1 MSQKSKVYFTKVVS
15 PEKLIEL
22 YNKLDIK
29 LKGNIAVKVHS
40 GEKGNQNFVF
50 HKKSKSIN
58 NKLSL
63 KDFDCDNNLISVQ
76 VNTNNFIF
84 NNDLKNRT
92 NVITEDKNEDKEDII
107 NNNINNTNIKINTDK
122 IDEMNFIKT
131 IDDMKQN
138 VLDYYYDKNSA
149 FKQKIDNLNLKFY
162 LETEKYL
169 NNSKKN
175 DSNRNQKLQANLFII
190 LFQQINVFIEEIE
203 RLNKIILDNKFKKE
217 QILLRTN
224 ELNEKKNDI
233 LLKDNLIQSLKQSNT
248 NTEKKLLETLLHE
261 DKLMKD
267 NQRLRKENETY
278 KTLTIVFE
286 KELKNTMKKSGLTPQ
301 KNKVTR
307 HVKTYSD
314 YGVPTNSIINEL
326 SGYNNAFSMEEKYDT
341 INNDVKYTTARNKE
355 NNSVNSN
362 KDNYM
367 TNKNNYSLNSLL
379 VDKKLKS
386 SESNK
391 YGKFNKIGKNSNLTE
406 NNSIRDKKINNKN
419 IINTNRIKLK
429 QSQDNKTKLKK
440 DIYNFSK
447 IENKNILNKQ
457 NNNSNISSNFAYNKK
472 DSIKRKKLNVIIKKK
487 NNAMNI
493 DSTLNNINSL
503 INSNNTN
510 IMTEVNNNTSY
521 EKIKETNNNLKKTE
535 DKKAYYH
542 KKQKTMSEISFNEI
556 VRVNILN
563 DDLNN
568 TVNKGKT
575 NKIKIKRIEE
585 RNNNTANKKSPLNK
599 GNAKYIIKKHI

>member
-1 MSQKSKVYFTKVVS
+1 MNF
-15 PEKLIEL
+15 
-22 YNKLDIK
+22 
-29 LKGNIAVKVHS
+29 
-40 GEKGNQNFVF
+40 NQNFVF

-63 KDFDCDNNLISVQ
+63 KDFDYDNNLISVQ

-84 NNDLKNRT
+84 NNDLKNK
-92 NVITEDKNEDKEDII
+92 NNIIAEDKNEDKEDTAQ
-107 NNNINNTNIKINTDK
+107 NNIL
-122 IDEMNFIKT
+122 DEKFEELDFIKT

-169 NNSKKN
+169 NNNKKN

-203 RLNKIILDNKFKKE
+203 RLNKIILENKYKKE
-217 QILLRTN
+217 QIMLRTN
-224 ELNEKKNDI
+224 EINEKKNDI

-248 NTEKKLLETLLHE
+248 NTEKKLLETLLNE

-286 KELKNTMKKSGLTPQ
+286 NELKNTMKKSGLTPQ
-301 KNKVTR
+301 KNKIAR

-314 YGVPTNSIINEL
+314 YGVPFNSIINEL
-326 SGYNNAFSMEEKYDT
+326 SGYNNAFSLDEKYDT
-341 INNDVKYTTARNKE
+341 INNEDKYTTNRNKIPNKFNDKDVFMTKNNN
-355 NNSVNSN
+355 NNSINIER
-362 KDNYM
+362 
-367 TNKNNYSLNSLL
+367 
-379 VDKKLKS
+379 KLKS
-386 SESNK
+386 SVSNK
-391 YGKFNKIGKNSNLTE
+391 YGKYSKIGKSNTLTE
-406 NNSIRDKKINNKN
+406 NNSIKDKKPVNKP
-419 IINTNRIKLK
+419 THSNRIKNK
-429 QSQDNKTKLKK
+429 QSQDNKIKLKK

-447 IENKNILNKQ
+447 IENKNLLHKK
-457 NNNSNISSNFAYNKK
+457 NNNSNLSSNFAYNKNA
-472 DSIKRKKLNVIIKKK
+472 SIKRKKLDVIIKKK
-487 NNAMNI
+487 NNAINI

-503 INSNNTN
+503 INTN
-510 IMTEVNNNTSY
+510 KTNLIT
-521 EKIKETNNNLKKTE
+521 ETNNNNLSFEKIKDKHFKKTE
-535 DKKAYYH
+535 EKKPYYH

-568 TVNKGKT
+568 TINKGKN
-575 NKIKIKRIEE
+575 NKIKIKPIEE
-585 RNNNTANKKSPLNK
+585 KNNTNKKNPLTK
-599 GNAKYIIKKHI
+599 VNAKYNIKKHI

>member
-1 MSQKSKVYFTKVVS
+1 MN
-15 PEKLIEL
+15 L
-22 YNKLDIK
+22 
-29 LKGNIAVKVHS
+29 
-40 GEKGNQNFVF
+40 NQNFIF

-92 NVITEDKNEDKEDII
+92 NVITEDKNEDKEDMV
-107 NNNINNTNIKINTDK
+107 NNINTNTSAKNDSEK
-122 IDEMNFIKT
+122 IDELNFIKT

-175 DSNRNQKLQANLFII
+175 DNNRNQKLQANLFII

-203 RLNKIILDNKFKKE
+203 RLNKIILDNKYKKE
-217 QILLRTN
+217 QILLRTT

-248 NTEKKLLETLLHE
+248 NTEKKLLETLLNE

-286 KELKNTMKKSGLTPQ
+286 NELKNTMKKSGLTPQ
-301 KNKVTR
+301 KNKVAK
-307 HVKTYSD
+307 HIKTYSD

-326 SGYNNAFSMEEKYDT
+326 SGHNNAFALEEKYDT
-341 INNDVKYTTARNKE
+341 INNDIKYTTARNNEK
-355 NNSVNSN
+355 NSN
-362 KDNYM
+362 NDNYM
-367 TNKNNYSLNSLL
+367 TNKNNFSLNSLL

-391 YGKFNKIGKNSNLTE
+391 YAKFNKIGKSSTLTE
-406 NNSIRDKKINNKN
+406 NNSIRDKKIINKN

-429 QSQDNKTKLKK
+429 QSQDNKVKLKK

-447 IENKNILNKQ
+447 IENKNILHKK
-457 NNNSNISSNFAYNKK
+457 NNNSNLSSNFAYNKNA
-472 DSIKRKKLNVIIKKK
+472 SIKRKKLNVIIKKK

-493 DSTLNNINSL
+493 DSTLNNMNSL

-510 IMTEVNNNTSY
+510 IMTEANNNTSF
-521 EKIKETNNNLKKTE
+521 EKIKKANDLKKTE

-568 TVNKGKT
+568 TVNKGKN

-585 RNNNTANKKSPLNK
+585 KNNNTNINKKSPLNK
-599 GNAKYIIKKHI
+599 GNAKYIIKKHV

>member
-1 MSQKSKVYFTKVVS
+1 MN
-15 PEKLIEL
+15 L
-22 YNKLDIK
+22 
-29 LKGNIAVKVHS
+29 
-40 GEKGNQNFVF
+40 NQNFIF

-92 NVITEDKNEDKEDII
+92 NVITEDKNEDKEDMV
-107 NNNINNTNIKINTDK
+107 NNINTNTSAKNDSEK
-122 IDEMNFIKT
+122 IDELNFIKT

-175 DSNRNQKLQANLFII
+175 DNNRNQKLQANLFII

-203 RLNKIILDNKFKKE
+203 RLNKIILDNKYKKE
-217 QILLRTN
+217 QILLRTT

-248 NTEKKLLETLLHE
+248 NTEKKLLETLLNE

-286 KELKNTMKKSGLTPQ
+286 NELKNTMKKSGLTPQ
-301 KNKVTR
+301 KNKVAK
-307 HVKTYSD
+307 HIKTYSD

-326 SGYNNAFSMEEKYDT
+326 SGYNNAFALEEKYDT
-341 INNDVKYTTARNKE
+341 INNDIEYTTARNNEK
-355 NNSVNSN
+355 NSN
-362 KDNYM
+362 NDNYM
-367 TNKNNYSLNSLL
+367 TNKNNFSLNSLL

-391 YGKFNKIGKNSNLTE
+391 YAKFNKIGKSSTLTE
-406 NNSIRDKKINNKN
+406 NNSIRDKRIINKN

-429 QSQDNKTKLKK
+429 QSQDNKVKLKK

-447 IENKNILNKQ
+447 IENKNILHKK
-457 NNNSNISSNFAYNKK
+457 NNNSNLSSNFAYNKNA
-472 DSIKRKKLNVIIKKK
+472 SIKRKKLNVIIKKK

-493 DSTLNNINSL
+493 DSTLNNMNSL

-510 IMTEVNNNTSY
+510 IMTEANNNTSF
-521 EKIKETNNNLKKTE
+521 EKIKKANDLKKTE

-568 TVNKGKT
+568 TVNKGKN

-585 RNNNTANKKSPLNK
+585 KNNNTNINKKSPLNK
-599 GNAKYIIKKHI
+599 GNARYIIKKHV

>member
-1 MSQKSKVYFTKVVS
+1 MNF
-15 PEKLIEL
+15 
-22 YNKLDIK
+22 
-29 LKGNIAVKVHS
+29 
-40 GEKGNQNFVF
+40 NQNFVF

-63 KDFDCDNNLISVQ
+63 KDFDYDNNLISVQ

-84 NNDLKNRT
+84 NNDLKNKN
-92 NVITEDKNEDKEDII
+92 NVIAEDKNEDKEDTAQ
-107 NNNINNTNIKINTDK
+107 NNIL
-122 IDEMNFIKT
+122 DEKFEELDFIKT

-169 NNSKKN
+169 NNNKKN

-203 RLNKIILDNKFKKE
+203 RLNKIILENKYKKE
-217 QILLRTN
+217 QIMLRTN
-224 ELNEKKNDI
+224 EIKEKKNDI

-248 NTEKKLLETLLHE
+248 NTEKKLLETLLNE

-286 KELKNTMKKSGLTPQ
+286 NELKNTMKKSGLTPQ
-301 KNKVTR
+301 KNKIAR

-314 YGVPTNSIINEL
+314 YGVPFNSIINEL
-326 SGYNNAFSMEEKYDT
+326 SGYNNAFSLDEKYDT
-341 INNDVKYTTARNKE
+341 INNEDKYTTNRNKIPNKFNDKDVFITKNNN
-355 NNSVNSN
+355 NNSINIER
-362 KDNYM
+362 
-367 TNKNNYSLNSLL
+367 
-379 VDKKLKS
+379 KLKS
-386 SESNK
+386 SVSNK
-391 YGKFNKIGKNSNLTE
+391 YGKYSKIGKSNTLTE
-406 NNSIRDKKINNKN
+406 NNSIKDKKPVNKP
-419 IINTNRIKLK
+419 THSNRIKNK
-429 QSQDNKTKLKK
+429 QSQDNKIKLKK

-447 IENKNILNKQ
+447 IENKNLLHKK
-457 NNNSNISSNFAYNKK
+457 NNNSNLSSNFAYNKNA
-472 DSIKRKKLNVIIKKK
+472 SIKRKKLDVIIKKK
-487 NNAMNI
+487 NNAINI

-503 INSNNTN
+503 INTN
-510 IMTEVNNNTSY
+510 KTNLIT
-521 EKIKETNNNLKKTE
+521 ETNNNNLSFEKIKDKHFKKTE
-535 DKKAYYH
+535 EKKPYYH

-568 TVNKGKT
+568 TINKGKN
-575 NKIKIKRIEE
+575 NKIKIKPIEE
-585 RNNNTANKKSPLNK
+585 KNNSNKKNPLTK
-599 GNAKYIIKKHI
+599 VNAKYNIKKHI

>member
-1 MSQKSKVYFTKVVS
+1 MN
-15 PEKLIEL
+15 L
-22 YNKLDIK
+22 
-29 LKGNIAVKVHS
+29 
-40 GEKGNQNFVF
+40 NQNFIF

-92 NVITEDKNEDKEDII
+92 NVITEDKNEDKEDMV
-107 NNNINNTNIKINTDK
+107 NNINTNTSAKNDSEK
-122 IDEMNFIKT
+122 IDELNFIKT

-175 DSNRNQKLQANLFII
+175 DNNRNQKLQANLFII
-190 LFQQINVFIEEIE
+190 LFQQINAFIEEIE
-203 RLNKIILDNKFKKE
+203 RLNKIILDNKYKKE
-217 QILLRTN
+217 QILLRTT

-248 NTEKKLLETLLHE
+248 NTEKKLLETLLNE

-286 KELKNTMKKSGLTPQ
+286 NELKNTMKKSGLTPQ
-301 KNKVTR
+301 KNKVAK
-307 HVKTYSD
+307 HIKTYSD

-326 SGYNNAFSMEEKYDT
+326 SGYNNAFALEEKYDT
-341 INNDVKYTTARNKE
+341 INNDIEYTTARNNEKDS
-355 NNSVNSN
+355 NN
-362 KDNYM
+362 DNYM
-367 TNKNNYSLNSLL
+367 TNKNNFSLNSLL

-391 YGKFNKIGKNSNLTE
+391 YAKFNKIGKSSTLTE
-406 NNSIRDKKINNKN
+406 NNSIRDKKIINKN

-429 QSQDNKTKLKK
+429 QSQDNKVKLKK

-447 IENKNILNKQ
+447 IENKNILHKK
-457 NNNSNISSNFAYNKK
+457 NNNSNLSSNFAYNKNA
-472 DSIKRKKLNVIIKKK
+472 SIKRKKLNVIIKKK

-493 DSTLNNINSL
+493 DSTLNNMNSL

-510 IMTEVNNNTSY
+510 IMTEANNNTSF
-521 EKIKETNNNLKKTE
+521 EKIKKANDLKKTE

-568 TVNKGKT
+568 TVNKGKN

-585 RNNNTANKKSPLNK
+585 KNNNTNINKKSPLNK
-599 GNAKYIIKKHI
+599 GNAKYIIKKHV

>member
-1 MSQKSKVYFTKVVS
+1 MNF
-15 PEKLIEL
+15 
-22 YNKLDIK
+22 
-29 LKGNIAVKVHS
+29 
-40 GEKGNQNFVF
+40 NQNFVF

-63 KDFDCDNNLISVQ
+63 KDFDYDNNLISVQ

-84 NNDLKNRT
+84 NNDLKNKN
-92 NVITEDKNEDKEDII
+92 NVIAEDKNEDKEDTAQ
-107 NNNINNTNIKINTDK
+107 NNIL
-122 IDEMNFIKT
+122 DEKFEELDFIKT

-169 NNSKKN
+169 NNNKKN

-203 RLNKIILDNKFKKE
+203 RLNKIILENKYKKE
-217 QILLRTN
+217 QIMLRTN
-224 ELNEKKNDI
+224 EINEKKNDI

-248 NTEKKLLETLLHE
+248 NTEKKLLETLLNE

-278 KTLTIVFE
+278 KTLTIAFE
-286 KELKNTMKKSGLTPQ
+286 NELKNTMKKSGLTPQ
-301 KNKVTR
+301 KNKIAR

-314 YGVPTNSIINEL
+314 YGVPFNSIINEL
-326 SGYNNAFSMEEKYDT
+326 SGYNNAFSLDEKYDT
-341 INNDVKYTTARNKE
+341 INNEDKYTTNRNKIPNKFNDKDVFMTKNNN
-355 NNSVNSN
+355 NNS
-362 KDNYM
+362 
-367 TNKNNYSLNSLL
+367 LNFER
-379 VDKKLKS
+379 KLKS
-386 SESNK
+386 SVSNK
-391 YGKFNKIGKNSNLTE
+391 YGKYSKIGKSNTLTE
-406 NNSIRDKKINNKN
+406 NNSIKDKKPDNKP
-419 IINTNRIKLK
+419 THSNRIKSK
-429 QSQDNKTKLKK
+429 QSQDNKIKLKK

-447 IENKNILNKQ
+447 IENKNLLHKK
-457 NNNSNISSNFAYNKK
+457 NNNSNLSSNFAYNKNA
-472 DSIKRKKLNVIIKKK
+472 SIKRKKLDVIIKKK
-487 NNAMNI
+487 NNAINI

-503 INSNNTN
+503 INTN
-510 IMTEVNNNTSY
+510 KTNLIT
-521 EKIKETNNNLKKTE
+521 ETNNNNLSFEKIKDKHFKKTE
-535 DKKAYYH
+535 EKKPYYH

-568 TVNKGKT
+568 TINKGKN
-575 NKIKIKRIEE
+575 NKIKIKPIEE
-585 RNNNTANKKSPLNK
+585 KNNSNKKNPLTK
-599 GNAKYIIKKHI
+599 VNAKYNIKKHI

>member
-1 MSQKSKVYFTKVVS
+1 MNF
-15 PEKLIEL
+15 
-22 YNKLDIK
+22 
-29 LKGNIAVKVHS
+29 
-40 GEKGNQNFVF
+40 NQNFVF

-63 KDFDCDNNLISVQ
+63 KDFDYDNNLISVQ

-84 NNDLKNRT
+84 NNDLKNKN
-92 NVITEDKNEDKEDII
+92 NVIAEDKNEDKEDTAQ
-107 NNNINNTNIKINTDK
+107 NNIL
-122 IDEMNFIKT
+122 DEKFEELDFIKT

-169 NNSKKN
+169 NNNKKN

-203 RLNKIILDNKFKKE
+203 RLNKIILENKYKKE
-217 QILLRTN
+217 QIMLRTN
-224 ELNEKKNDI
+224 EINEKKNDI

-248 NTEKKLLETLLHE
+248 NTEKKLLETLLNE

-278 KTLTIVFE
+278 KTLTIAFE
-286 KELKNTMKKSGLTPQ
+286 NELKNTMKKSGLTPQ
-301 KNKVTR
+301 KNKIAR

-314 YGVPTNSIINEL
+314 YGVPFNSIINEL
-326 SGYNNAFSMEEKYDT
+326 SGYNNAFSLDEKYDT
-341 INNDVKYTTARNKE
+341 INNEDKYTTNRNKIPNKFNDKDVFMTKNNN
-355 NNSVNSN
+355 NNS
-362 KDNYM
+362 
-367 TNKNNYSLNSLL
+367 LNIER
-379 VDKKLKS
+379 KLKS
-386 SESNK
+386 SVSNK
-391 YGKFNKIGKNSNLTE
+391 YGKYSKIGKSNTLTE
-406 NNSIRDKKINNKN
+406 NNSIKDKKPVNKP
-419 IINTNRIKLK
+419 THSNRIKSK
-429 QSQDNKTKLKK
+429 QSQDNKIKLKK

-447 IENKNILNKQ
+447 IENKNLLHKK
-457 NNNSNISSNFAYNKK
+457 NNNSNLSSNFAYNKNA
-472 DSIKRKKLNVIIKKK
+472 SIKRKKLDVIIKKK
-487 NNAMNI
+487 NNAINI

-503 INSNNTN
+503 INTN
-510 IMTEVNNNTSY
+510 KTNLIT
-521 EKIKETNNNLKKTE
+521 ETNNNNLSFEKIKDKHFKKTE
-535 DKKAYYH
+535 EKKPYYH

-568 TVNKGKT
+568 TINKGKN
-575 NKIKIKRIEE
+575 NKIKIKPIEE
-585 RNNNTANKKSPLNK
+585 KNNSNKKNPLTK
-599 GNAKYIIKKHI
+599 VNAKYNIKKHI

>member
-1 MSQKSKVYFTKVVS
+1 MIAIEIKNS
-15 PEKLIEL
+15 KLIYLL
-22 YNKLDIK
+22 YY
-29 LKGNIAVKVHS
+29 
-40 GEKGNQNFVF
+40 
-50 HKKSKSIN
+50 SK
-58 NKLSL
+58 
-63 KDFDCDNNLISVQ
+63 
-76 VNTNNFIF
+76 
-84 NNDLKNRT
+84 
-92 NVITEDKNEDKEDII
+92 
-107 NNNINNTNIKINTDK
+107 
-122 IDEMNFIKT
+122 
-131 IDDMKQN
+131 
-138 VLDYYYDKNSA
+138 
-149 FKQKIDNLNLKFY
+149 
-162 LETEKYL
+162 
-169 NNSKKN
+169 
-175 DSNRNQKLQANLFII
+175 
-190 LFQQINVFIEEIE
+190 INVFIEEIE

-429 QSQDNKTKLKK
+429 QSQDNKTKLRK

-585 RNNNTANKKSPLNK
+585 RNNNNANKKSPLNK

>member
-1 MSQKSKVYFTKVVS
+1 MNF
-15 PEKLIEL
+15 
-22 YNKLDIK
+22 
-29 LKGNIAVKVHS
+29 
-40 GEKGNQNFVF
+40 NQNFVF

-63 KDFDCDNNLISVQ
+63 KDFDYDNNLISVQ

-84 NNDLKNRT
+84 NNDLKNKN
-92 NVITEDKNEDKEDII
+92 NVIAEDKNEDKEDTAQ
-107 NNNINNTNIKINTDK
+107 NNIL
-122 IDEMNFIKT
+122 DEKFEELDFIKT

-169 NNSKKN
+169 NNNKKN

-203 RLNKIILDNKFKKE
+203 RLNKIILENKYKKE
-217 QILLRTN
+217 QIMLRTN
-224 ELNEKKNDI
+224 EINEKKNDI

-248 NTEKKLLETLLHE
+248 NTEKKLLETLLNE

-278 KTLTIVFE
+278 KTLTIAFE
-286 KELKNTMKKSGLTPQ
+286 NELKNTMKKSGLTPQ
-301 KNKVTR
+301 KNKIAR

-314 YGVPTNSIINEL
+314 YGVPFNSIINEL
-326 SGYNNAFSMEEKYDT
+326 SGYNNAFSLDEKYDT
-341 INNDVKYTTARNKE
+341 INNEDKYTTNRNKIPNKFNDKDVFMTKNNN
-355 NNSVNSN
+355 NNSINIER
-362 KDNYM
+362 
-367 TNKNNYSLNSLL
+367 
-379 VDKKLKS
+379 KLKS
-386 SESNK
+386 SVSNK
-391 YGKFNKIGKNSNLTE
+391 YGKYSKIGKSNTLTE
-406 NNSIRDKKINNKN
+406 NNSIKDKKPVNKP
-419 IINTNRIKLK
+419 THSNRIKSK
-429 QSQDNKTKLKK
+429 QSQDNKIKLKK

-447 IENKNILNKQ
+447 IENKNLLHKK
-457 NNNSNISSNFAYNKK
+457 NNNSNLSSNFAYNKNA
-472 DSIKRKKLNVIIKKK
+472 SIKRKKLDVIIKKK
-487 NNAMNI
+487 NNAINI

-503 INSNNTN
+503 INTN
-510 IMTEVNNNTSY
+510 KTNLIT
-521 EKIKETNNNLKKTE
+521 ETNNNNLSFEKIKDKHFKKTE
-535 DKKAYYH
+535 EKKPYYH

-568 TVNKGKT
+568 TINKGKN
-575 NKIKIKRIEE
+575 NKIKIKPIEE
-585 RNNNTANKKSPLNK
+585 KNNTNKKNPLTK
-599 GNAKYIIKKHI
+599 VNAKYNIKKHI

>member
-1 MSQKSKVYFTKVVS
+1 MNF
-15 PEKLIEL
+15 
-22 YNKLDIK
+22 
-29 LKGNIAVKVHS
+29 
-40 GEKGNQNFVF
+40 NQNFVF

-63 KDFDCDNNLISVQ
+63 KDFDYDNNLISVQ

-84 NNDLKNRT
+84 NNDLKNKN
-92 NVITEDKNEDKEDII
+92 NVIAEDKNEDKEDTAQ
-107 NNNINNTNIKINTDK
+107 NNIL
-122 IDEMNFIKT
+122 DEKFEELDFIKT

-169 NNSKKN
+169 NNNKKN

-203 RLNKIILDNKFKKE
+203 RLNKIILENKYKKE
-217 QILLRTN
+217 QIMLRTN
-224 ELNEKKNDI
+224 EINEKKNDI
-233 LLKDNLIQSLKQSNT
+233 LLKDNLIQTLKQSNT
-248 NTEKKLLETLLHE
+248 NTEKKLLETLLNE

-286 KELKNTMKKSGLTPQ
+286 NELKNTMKKSGLTPQ
-301 KNKVTR
+301 KNKIAR

-314 YGVPTNSIINEL
+314 YGVPFNSIINEL
-326 SGYNNAFSMEEKYDT
+326 SGYNNAFSLDEKYDT
-341 INNDVKYTTARNKE
+341 INNEDKYTTNRNKIPNKFNDKDVFMTKNNN
-355 NNSVNSN
+355 NNS
-362 KDNYM
+362 
-367 TNKNNYSLNSLL
+367 LNLER
-379 VDKKLKS
+379 KLKS
-386 SESNK
+386 SVSNK
-391 YGKFNKIGKNSNLTE
+391 YGKYSKIGKSNTLTE
-406 NNSIRDKKINNKN
+406 NNSIKDKKPVNKP
-419 IINTNRIKLK
+419 THSNRIKSK
-429 QSQDNKTKLKK
+429 QSQDNKIKLKK

-447 IENKNILNKQ
+447 IENKNLLHKK
-457 NNNSNISSNFAYNKK
+457 NNNSNLSSNFAYNKNA
-472 DSIKRKKLNVIIKKK
+472 SIKRKKLDVIIKKK
-487 NNAMNI
+487 NNAINI

-503 INSNNTN
+503 INTN
-510 IMTEVNNNTSY
+510 KTNLIT
-521 EKIKETNNNLKKTE
+521 ETNNNNLSFEKIKDKHFKKTE
-535 DKKAYYH
+535 EKKPYYH

-568 TVNKGKT
+568 TINKGKN
-575 NKIKIKRIEE
+575 NKIKIKPIEE
-585 RNNNTANKKSPLNK
+585 KNNTNKKNPLTK
-599 GNAKYIIKKHI
+599 VNAKYNIKKHI

>member
-1 MSQKSKVYFTKVVS
+1 MNF
-15 PEKLIEL
+15 
-22 YNKLDIK
+22 
-29 LKGNIAVKVHS
+29 
-40 GEKGNQNFVF
+40 NQNFVF

-63 KDFDCDNNLISVQ
+63 KDFDYDNNLISVQ

-84 NNDLKNRT
+84 NNDLKNKN
-92 NVITEDKNEDKEDII
+92 NVIAEDKNEDKEDTAQ
-107 NNNINNTNIKINTDK
+107 NNIL
-122 IDEMNFIKT
+122 DEKFEELDFIKT

-169 NNSKKN
+169 NNNKKN

-203 RLNKIILDNKFKKE
+203 RLNKIILENKYKKE
-217 QILLRTN
+217 QIMLRTN
-224 ELNEKKNDI
+224 EINEKKNDI

-248 NTEKKLLETLLHE
+248 NTEKKLLETLLNE

-286 KELKNTMKKSGLTPQ
+286 NELKNTMKKSGLTPQ
-301 KNKVTR
+301 KNKIAR

-314 YGVPTNSIINEL
+314 YGVPFNSIINEL
-326 SGYNNAFSMEEKYDT
+326 SGYNNAFSLDEKYDT
-341 INNDVKYTTARNKE
+341 INNEDKYTTNRNKIPNKFNDKDVFMTKNNN
-355 NNSVNSN
+355 NNS
-362 KDNYM
+362 
-367 TNKNNYSLNSLL
+367 LNLER
-379 VDKKLKS
+379 KLKS
-386 SESNK
+386 SVSNK
-391 YGKFNKIGKNSNLTE
+391 YGKYSKIGKSNTLTE
-406 NNSIRDKKINNKN
+406 NNSIKEKKPVNKP
-419 IINTNRIKLK
+419 THSNRIKNK
-429 QSQDNKTKLKK
+429 QSQDNKIKLKK

-447 IENKNILNKQ
+447 IENKNLLHKK
-457 NNNSNISSNFAYNKK
+457 NNNSNLSSNFAYNKNA
-472 DSIKRKKLNVIIKKK
+472 SIKRKKLDVIIKKK
-487 NNAMNI
+487 NNAINI

-503 INSNNTN
+503 INTN
-510 IMTEVNNNTSY
+510 KTNLIT
-521 EKIKETNNNLKKTE
+521 ETNNNNLSFEKIKDKHFKKTE
-535 DKKAYYH
+535 EKKPYYH

-568 TVNKGKT
+568 TINKGKN
-575 NKIKIKRIEE
+575 NKIKIKPIEE
-585 RNNNTANKKSPLNK
+585 KNNSNKKNPLTK
-599 GNAKYIIKKHI
+599 VNAKYNIKKHI

>member
-1 MSQKSKVYFTKVVS
+1 MN
-15 PEKLIEL
+15 L
-22 YNKLDIK
+22 
-29 LKGNIAVKVHS
+29 
-40 GEKGNQNFVF
+40 NQNFIF

-92 NVITEDKNEDKEDII
+92 NVITEDKNEDKEDMV
-107 NNNINNTNIKINTDK
+107 NNINTNTSAKNDSEK
-122 IDEMNFIKT
+122 IDELNFIKT

-175 DSNRNQKLQANLFII
+175 DNNRNQKLQANLFII

-203 RLNKIILDNKFKKE
+203 RLNKIILDNKYKKE
-217 QILLRTN
+217 QILLRTT

-248 NTEKKLLETLLHE
+248 NTEKKLLETLLNE

-286 KELKNTMKKSGLTPQ
+286 NELKNTMKKSGLTPQ
-301 KNKVTR
+301 KNKVAK
-307 HVKTYSD
+307 HIKTYSD

-326 SGYNNAFSMEEKYDT
+326 SGYNNAFALEEKYDT
-341 INNDVKYTTARNKE
+341 INNDIEYTTARNNEK
-355 NNSVNSN
+355 NSN
-362 KDNYM
+362 NDNYM
-367 TNKNNYSLNSLL
+367 TNKNNFSLNSLL

-391 YGKFNKIGKNSNLTE
+391 YAKFNKIGKSSTLTE
-406 NNSIRDKKINNKN
+406 NNSIRDKKIINKN

-429 QSQDNKTKLKK
+429 QSQDNKVKLKK

-447 IENKNILNKQ
+447 IENKNILHKK
-457 NNNSNISSNFAYNKK
+457 NNNSNLSSNFAYNKNA
-472 DSIKRKKLNVIIKKK
+472 SIKRKKLNVIIKKK

-493 DSTLNNINSL
+493 DSTLNNMNSL

-510 IMTEVNNNTSY
+510 IMTEANNNTSF
-521 EKIKETNNNLKKTE
+521 EKIKKANDLKKTE

-568 TVNKGKT
+568 TVNKGKN

-585 RNNNTANKKSPLNK
+585 KNNNTNINKKSPLNK
-599 GNAKYIIKKHI
+599 GNAKYIIKKHV

>member
-1 MSQKSKVYFTKVVS
+1 MNV
-15 PEKLIEL
+15 
-22 YNKLDIK
+22 
-29 LKGNIAVKVHS
+29 
-40 GEKGNQNFVF
+40 NQNFIF

-92 NVITEDKNEDKEDII
+92 NVITEDKNEDKEDMV
-107 NNNINNTNIKINTDK
+107 NNINANTSAKNDSEK
-122 IDEMNFIKT
+122 IDELNFIKT

-175 DSNRNQKLQANLFII
+175 DNNRNQKLQANLFII

-203 RLNKIILDNKFKKE
+203 RLNKIILDNKYKKE
-217 QILLRTN
+217 QILLRTT

-248 NTEKKLLETLLHE
+248 NTEKKLLETLLNE

-286 KELKNTMKKSGLTPQ
+286 NELKNTMKKSGLTPQ
-301 KNKVTR
+301 KNKVAK
-307 HVKTYSD
+307 HIKTYSD

-326 SGYNNAFSMEEKYDT
+326 SGYNNAFALEEKYDT
-341 INNDVKYTTARNKE
+341 INNDIKYTTARNNEKDS
-355 NNSVNSN
+355 NN
-362 KDNYM
+362 DNYM
-367 TNKNNYSLNSLL
+367 TNKNNFSLNSLL

-391 YGKFNKIGKNSNLTE
+391 YAKFNKIGKSSTLTE
-406 NNSIRDKKINNKN
+406 NNSIRDKKIINKN

-429 QSQDNKTKLKK
+429 QSQDNKVKLKK

-447 IENKNILNKQ
+447 IENKNILHKK
-457 NNNSNISSNFAYNKK
+457 NNNSNLSSNFAYNKNA
-472 DSIKRKKLNVIIKKK
+472 SIKRKKLNVIIKKK

-493 DSTLNNINSL
+493 DSTLNNMNSL

-510 IMTEVNNNTSY
+510 IMTEANNNTSF
-521 EKIKETNNNLKKTE
+521 EKIKKANDLKKTE

-568 TVNKGKT
+568 TVNKGKN

-585 RNNNTANKKSPLNK
+585 KNNNTNINKKSPLNK
-599 GNAKYIIKKHI
+599 GNAKYIIKKHV

>member
-1 MSQKSKVYFTKVVS
+1 MNF
-15 PEKLIEL
+15 
-22 YNKLDIK
+22 
-29 LKGNIAVKVHS
+29 
-40 GEKGNQNFVF
+40 NQNFVF

-92 NVITEDKNEDKEDII
+92 NIITEDKNEDKEDII

-233 LLKDNLIQSLKQSNT
+233 LVKDNLIQSLKQSNT

-585 RNNNTANKKSPLNK
+585 RNNNNANKKSPLNK

>member
-1 MSQKSKVYFTKVVS
+1 MNF
-15 PEKLIEL
+15 
-22 YNKLDIK
+22 
-29 LKGNIAVKVHS
+29 
-40 GEKGNQNFVF
+40 NQNFVF

-63 KDFDCDNNLISVQ
+63 KDFDYDNNLISVQ

-84 NNDLKNRT
+84 NNELKNKN
-92 NVITEDKNEDKEDII
+92 NVIAEDKNEDKEDTAQ
-107 NNNINNTNIKINTDK
+107 NNIL
-122 IDEMNFIKT
+122 DEKFEELDFIKT

-169 NNSKKN
+169 NNNKKN

-203 RLNKIILDNKFKKE
+203 RLNKIILENKYKKE
-217 QILLRTN
+217 QIMLRTN
-224 ELNEKKNDI
+224 EINEKKNDI

-286 KELKNTMKKSGLTPQ
+286 NELKNTMKKSGLTPQ
-301 KNKVTR
+301 KNKIAR

-326 SGYNNAFSMEEKYDT
+326 SGYNNAFSLEEKYDT
-341 INNDVKYTTARNKE
+341 INSEVKNTTARNKASDKY
-355 NNSVNSN
+355 NKS

-367 TNKNNYSLNSLL
+367 TNKINFNLN

-391 YGKFNKIGKNSNLTE
+391 YAKFNIIGKISTLTE
-406 NNSIRDKKINNKN
+406 NNSIRDKKGMIKPTQLANK
-419 IINTNRIKLK
+419 IKLK
-429 QSQDNKTKLKK
+429 QNQINKIKVKK

-447 IENKNILNKQ
+447 IENKNLLHKKI
-457 NNNSNISSNFAYNKK
+457 NNTNISSNFAYNKNA
-472 DSIKRKKLNVIIKKK
+472 SIKRKKLNVMIKRK
-487 NNAMNI
+487 NNAINI
-493 DSTLNNINSL
+493 DSSLNNNINS
-503 INSNNTN
+503 ITNTNNNTN
-510 IMTEVNNNTSY
+510 IMTETRDNNSSF
-521 EKIKETNNNLKKTE
+521 EKLKEKNNLKKTE
-535 DKKAYYH
+535 DKKTYYH

-568 TVNKGKT
+568 TMNKK
-575 NKIKIKRIEE
+575 NHKIKIKRIEE
-585 RNNNTANKKSPLNK
+585 KNNTNKKSPLNK
-599 GNAKYIIKKHI
+599 FNAKYNIKKHF

>member
-1 MSQKSKVYFTKVVS
+1 MNV
-15 PEKLIEL
+15 
-22 YNKLDIK
+22 
-29 LKGNIAVKVHS
+29 
-40 GEKGNQNFVF
+40 NQNFIF

-92 NVITEDKNEDKEDII
+92 NVITEDKNEDKEDMV
-107 NNNINNTNIKINTDK
+107 NNINTNTSAKNDSEK
-122 IDEMNFIKT
+122 IDELNFIKT

-175 DSNRNQKLQANLFII
+175 DNNRNQKLQANLFII

-203 RLNKIILDNKFKKE
+203 RLNKIILDNKYKKE
-217 QILLRTN
+217 QILLRTT

-248 NTEKKLLETLLHE
+248 NTEKKLLETLLNE

-286 KELKNTMKKSGLTPQ
+286 NELKNTMKKSGLTPQ
-301 KNKVTR
+301 KNKVAK
-307 HVKTYSD
+307 HIKTYSD

-326 SGYNNAFSMEEKYDT
+326 SGYNNAFALEEKYDT
-341 INNDVKYTTARNKE
+341 INNDIEYTTARNNEK
-355 NNSVNSN
+355 NSN
-362 KDNYM
+362 NDNYM
-367 TNKNNYSLNSLL
+367 TNKNNFSLNSLL

-391 YGKFNKIGKNSNLTE
+391 YAKFNKIGKSSTLTE
-406 NNSIRDKKINNKN
+406 NNSIRDKKIINKN

-429 QSQDNKTKLKK
+429 QSQDNKVKLKK

-447 IENKNILNKQ
+447 IENKNILHKK
-457 NNNSNISSNFAYNKK
+457 NNNSNLSSNFAYNKNA
-472 DSIKRKKLNVIIKKK
+472 SIKRKKLNVIIKKK

-493 DSTLNNINSL
+493 DSTLNNMNSL

-510 IMTEVNNNTSY
+510 IMTEANNNTSF
-521 EKIKETNNNLKKTE
+521 EKIKKANDLKKTE
-535 DKKAYYH
+535 DKKVYYH

-568 TVNKGKT
+568 TVNKGKN

-585 RNNNTANKKSPLNK
+585 KNNNTNINKKSPLNK
-599 GNAKYIIKKHI
+599 GNAKYIIKKHV

>member
-1 MSQKSKVYFTKVVS
+1 MN
-15 PEKLIEL
+15 L
-22 YNKLDIK
+22 
-29 LKGNIAVKVHS
+29 
-40 GEKGNQNFVF
+40 NQNFIF

-92 NVITEDKNEDKEDII
+92 NVITEDKNEDKEDMV
-107 NNNINNTNIKINTDK
+107 NNINTNTSAKNDSEK
-122 IDEMNFIKT
+122 IDELNFIKT

-175 DSNRNQKLQANLFII
+175 DNNRNQKLQANLFII

-203 RLNKIILDNKFKKE
+203 RLNKIILDNKYKKE
-217 QILLRTN
+217 QILLRTT

-248 NTEKKLLETLLHE
+248 NTEKKLLETLLNE

-286 KELKNTMKKSGLTPQ
+286 NELKNTMKKSGLTPQ
-301 KNKVTR
+301 KNKVAK
-307 HVKTYSD
+307 HIKTYSD

-326 SGYNNAFSMEEKYDT
+326 SGYNNAFALEEKYDT
-341 INNDVKYTTARNKE
+341 INNDIKYTTARNNEKDS
-355 NNSVNSN
+355 NN
-362 KDNYM
+362 DNYM
-367 TNKNNYSLNSLL
+367 TNKNNFSLNSLL

-391 YGKFNKIGKNSNLTE
+391 YAKFNKIGKSSTLTE
-406 NNSIRDKKINNKN
+406 NNSIRDKKIINKN

-429 QSQDNKTKLKK
+429 QSQDNKVKLKK

-447 IENKNILNKQ
+447 IENKNILHKK
-457 NNNSNISSNFAYNKK
+457 NNNSNLSSNFAYNKNA
-472 DSIKRKKLNVIIKKK
+472 SIKRKKLNVIIKKK

-493 DSTLNNINSL
+493 DSTLNNMNSL

-510 IMTEVNNNTSY
+510 IMTEANNNTSF
-521 EKIKETNNNLKKTE
+521 EKIKKANDLKKTE

-568 TVNKGKT
+568 TVNKGKN

-585 RNNNTANKKSPLNK
+585 KNNNTNINKKSPLNK
-599 GNAKYIIKKHI
+599 GNAKYIIKKHV

>member
-1 MSQKSKVYFTKVVS
+1 MN
-15 PEKLIEL
+15 L
-22 YNKLDIK
+22 
-29 LKGNIAVKVHS
+29 
-40 GEKGNQNFVF
+40 NQNFIF

-84 NNDLKNRT
+84 NNDLKNRP
-92 NVITEDKNEDKEDII
+92 NVITEDKNEDKEDMV
-107 NNNINNTNIKINTDK
+107 NNINTNTSAKNDSEK
-122 IDEMNFIKT
+122 IDELNFIKT

-149 FKQKIDNLNLKFY
+149 IKQKFDNLNLKFY

-175 DSNRNQKLQANLFII
+175 DNNRNQKLQANLFII

-203 RLNKIILDNKFKKE
+203 RLNKIILDNKYKKE
-217 QILLRTN
+217 QILLRTT

-248 NTEKKLLETLLHE
+248 NTEKKLLETLLNE

-286 KELKNTMKKSGLTPQ
+286 NELKNTMKKSGLTPQ
-301 KNKVTR
+301 KNKVAK
-307 HVKTYSD
+307 HIKTYSD

-326 SGYNNAFSMEEKYDT
+326 SGYNNAFALEEKYDT
-341 INNDVKYTTARNKE
+341 INNDIKYTTARNNEK
-355 NNSVNSN
+355 NSN
-362 KDNYM
+362 NDNYM
-367 TNKNNYSLNSLL
+367 TNKNNFSLNSLL

-391 YGKFNKIGKNSNLTE
+391 YAKFNKIGKSSTLTE
-406 NNSIRDKKINNKN
+406 NNSIRDKKIINKN

-429 QSQDNKTKLKK
+429 QSQDNKVKLKK

-447 IENKNILNKQ
+447 IENKNILHKK
-457 NNNSNISSNFAYNKK
+457 NNNSNLSSNFAYNKNA
-472 DSIKRKKLNVIIKKK
+472 SIKRKKLNVIIKKK

-493 DSTLNNINSL
+493 DSTLNNMNSL

-510 IMTEVNNNTSY
+510 IMTEANNNTSF
-521 EKIKETNNNLKKTE
+521 EKIKKANDLKKTE

-568 TVNKGKT
+568 TVNKGKN

-585 RNNNTANKKSPLNK
+585 KNNNTNKKSPLNK
-599 GNAKYIIKKHI
+599 GNARYIIKKHV

>member
-1 MSQKSKVYFTKVVS
+1 MNF
-15 PEKLIEL
+15 
-22 YNKLDIK
+22 
-29 LKGNIAVKVHS
+29 
-40 GEKGNQNFVF
+40 NQNFVF

-63 KDFDCDNNLISVQ
+63 KDFDYDNNLISVQ

-84 NNDLKNRT
+84 NNDLKNKN
-92 NVITEDKNEDKEDII
+92 NVIAEDKNEDKEDTAQ
-107 NNNINNTNIKINTDK
+107 NNIL
-122 IDEMNFIKT
+122 DEKFEELDFIKT

-169 NNSKKN
+169 NNNKKN

-203 RLNKIILDNKFKKE
+203 RLNKIILENKYKKE
-217 QILLRTN
+217 QIMLRTN
-224 ELNEKKNDI
+224 EINEKKNDI

-248 NTEKKLLETLLHE
+248 NTEKKLLETLLNE

-278 KTLTIVFE
+278 KTLTIAFE
-286 KELKNTMKKSGLTPQ
+286 NELKNTMKKSGLTPQ
-301 KNKVTR
+301 KNKIAR

-314 YGVPTNSIINEL
+314 YGVPFNSIINEL
-326 SGYNNAFSMEEKYDT
+326 SGYNNAFSLDEKYDT
-341 INNDVKYTTARNKE
+341 INNEDKYTTNRNKIPNKFNDKDVFMTKNNN
-355 NNSVNSN
+355 NNSINIER
-362 KDNYM
+362 
-367 TNKNNYSLNSLL
+367 
-379 VDKKLKS
+379 KLKS
-386 SESNK
+386 SVSNK
-391 YGKFNKIGKNSNLTE
+391 YGKYSKIGKSNTLTE
-406 NNSIRDKKINNKN
+406 NNSIKDKKPVNKP
-419 IINTNRIKLK
+419 THSNRIKNK
-429 QSQDNKTKLKK
+429 QSQDNKIKLKK

-447 IENKNILNKQ
+447 IENKNLLHKK
-457 NNNSNISSNFAYNKK
+457 NNNSNLSSNFAYNKNA
-472 DSIKRKKLNVIIKKK
+472 SIKRKKLDVIIKKK
-487 NNAMNI
+487 NNAINI

-503 INSNNTN
+503 INTN
-510 IMTEVNNNTSY
+510 KTNLIT
-521 EKIKETNNNLKKTE
+521 ETNNNNLSFEKIKDKHFKKTE
-535 DKKAYYH
+535 EKKPYYH

-568 TVNKGKT
+568 TINKGKN
-575 NKIKIKRIEE
+575 NKIKIKPIEE
-585 RNNNTANKKSPLNK
+585 KNNSNKKNPLTK
-599 GNAKYIIKKHI
+599 VNAKYNIKKHI

>member
-1 MSQKSKVYFTKVVS
+1 MNF
-15 PEKLIEL
+15 
-22 YNKLDIK
+22 
-29 LKGNIAVKVHS
+29 
-40 GEKGNQNFVF
+40 NQNFVF

-429 QSQDNKTKLKK
+429 QSQDNKTKLRK

-575 NKIKIKRIEE
+575 NKIKI
-585 RNNNTANKKSPLNK
+585 
-599 GNAKYIIKKHI
+599 IIV

>member
-1 MSQKSKVYFTKVVS
+1 MNF
-15 PEKLIEL
+15 
-22 YNKLDIK
+22 
-29 LKGNIAVKVHS
+29 
-40 GEKGNQNFVF
+40 NQNFVF

-314 YGVPTNSIINEL
+314 YGLPTNSIINEL

-585 RNNNTANKKSPLNK
+585 RNNNNANKKSPLNK

>member
-1 MSQKSKVYFTKVVS
+1 MNF
-15 PEKLIEL
+15 
-22 YNKLDIK
+22 
-29 LKGNIAVKVHS
+29 
-40 GEKGNQNFVF
+40 NQNFVF

-355 NNSVNSN
+355 NNSANSN

-429 QSQDNKTKLKK
+429 QSQDNKTKLRK

-585 RNNNTANKKSPLNK
+585 RNNNNANKKSPLNK

>member
-1 MSQKSKVYFTKVVS
+1 MN
-15 PEKLIEL
+15 L
-22 YNKLDIK
+22 
-29 LKGNIAVKVHS
+29 
-40 GEKGNQNFVF
+40 NQNFIF

-92 NVITEDKNEDKEDII
+92 NVITEDKNEDKEDMV
-107 NNNINNTNIKINTDK
+107 NNINTNTSAKNDSEK
-122 IDEMNFIKT
+122 IDELNFIKT

-175 DSNRNQKLQANLFII
+175 DNNRNQKLQANLFII

-203 RLNKIILDNKFKKE
+203 RLNKIILDNKYKKE
-217 QILLRTN
+217 QILLRTT

-248 NTEKKLLETLLHE
+248 NTEKKLLETLLNE

-286 KELKNTMKKSGLTPQ
+286 NELKNTMKKSGLTPQ
-301 KNKVTR
+301 KNKVAK
-307 HVKTYSD
+307 HIKTYSD

-326 SGYNNAFSMEEKYDT
+326 SGYNNAFALEEKYDT
-341 INNDVKYTTARNKE
+341 INNDIKYTTARNNEK
-355 NNSVNSN
+355 NSN
-362 KDNYM
+362 NDNYM
-367 TNKNNYSLNSLL
+367 TNKNNFSLNSLL

-391 YGKFNKIGKNSNLTE
+391 YAKFNKIGKSSTLTE
-406 NNSIRDKKINNKN
+406 NNSIRDKKIINKN

-429 QSQDNKTKLKK
+429 QSQDNKVKLKK

-447 IENKNILNKQ
+447 IENKNILHKK
-457 NNNSNISSNFAYNKK
+457 NNNSNLSSNFAYNKNA
-472 DSIKRKKLNVIIKKK
+472 SIKRKKLNVIIKKK

-493 DSTLNNINSL
+493 DSTLNNMNSL

-510 IMTEVNNNTSY
+510 IMTEANNNTSF
-521 EKIKETNNNLKKTE
+521 EKIKKANDLKKTE

-568 TVNKGKT
+568 SVNKGKN

-585 RNNNTANKKSPLNK
+585 KNNNTNKKSPLNK
-599 GNAKYIIKKHI
+599 GNARYIIKKHV

>member
-1 MSQKSKVYFTKVVS
+1 MN
-15 PEKLIEL
+15 L
-22 YNKLDIK
+22 
-29 LKGNIAVKVHS
+29 
-40 GEKGNQNFVF
+40 NQNFIF

-92 NVITEDKNEDKEDII
+92 NVITEDKNEDKEDMV
-107 NNNINNTNIKINTDK
+107 NNINTNTSAKNDSEK
-122 IDEMNFIKT
+122 IDELNFIKT

-175 DSNRNQKLQANLFII
+175 DNNRNQKLQANLFII

-203 RLNKIILDNKFKKE
+203 RLNKIILDNKYKKE
-217 QILLRTN
+217 QILLRTT

-248 NTEKKLLETLLHE
+248 NTEKKLLETLLNE

-286 KELKNTMKKSGLTPQ
+286 NELKNTMKKSGLTPQ
-301 KNKVTR
+301 KNKVAK
-307 HVKTYSD
+307 HIKTYSD

-326 SGYNNAFSMEEKYDT
+326 SGYNNAFALEEKYDT
-341 INNDVKYTTARNKE
+341 INNDIKYTTARNNEKDS
-355 NNSVNSN
+355 NN
-362 KDNYM
+362 DNYM
-367 TNKNNYSLNSLL
+367 TNKNNFSLNSLL

-391 YGKFNKIGKNSNLTE
+391 YAKFNKIGKSSTLTE
-406 NNSIRDKKINNKN
+406 NNSIRDKKIINKN

-429 QSQDNKTKLKK
+429 QSQDNKVKLKK

-447 IENKNILNKQ
+447 IENKNILHKK
-457 NNNSNISSNFAYNKK
+457 NNNSNLSSNFAYNKNA
-472 DSIKRKKLNVIIKKK
+472 SIKRKKLNVIIKKK

-493 DSTLNNINSL
+493 DSTLNNMNSL

-510 IMTEVNNNTSY
+510 IMTEANNNTSF
-521 EKIKETNNNLKKTE
+521 EKIKKANDLKKTE
-535 DKKAYYH
+535 DKKVYYH

-568 TVNKGKT
+568 TVNKGKN

-585 RNNNTANKKSPLNK
+585 KNNNTNINKKSPLNK
-599 GNAKYIIKKHI
+599 GNAKYIIKKHV

>member
-1 MSQKSKVYFTKVVS
+1 MNF
-15 PEKLIEL
+15 
-22 YNKLDIK
+22 
-29 LKGNIAVKVHS
+29 
-40 GEKGNQNFVF
+40 NQNFVF

-63 KDFDCDNNLISVQ
+63 KDFDYDNNLISVQ

-84 NNDLKNRT
+84 NNDLKNKN
-92 NVITEDKNEDKEDII
+92 NVIAEDKNEDKEDTAQ
-107 NNNINNTNIKINTDK
+107 NNIL
-122 IDEMNFIKT
+122 DEKFEELDFIKT

-169 NNSKKN
+169 NNNKKN

-203 RLNKIILDNKFKKE
+203 RLNKIILENKYKKE
-217 QILLRTN
+217 QIMLRTN
-224 ELNEKKNDI
+224 EINEKKNDI

-248 NTEKKLLETLLHE
+248 NTEKKLLETLLNE

-286 KELKNTMKKSGLTPQ
+286 NELKNTMKKSGLTPQ
-301 KNKVTR
+301 KNKIAR

-314 YGVPTNSIINEL
+314 YGVPFNSIINEL
-326 SGYNNAFSMEEKYDT
+326 SGYNNAFSLDEKYDT
-341 INNDVKYTTARNKE
+341 INNEDKYTTNRNKIPNKFNDKDVFMTKNNN
-355 NNSVNSN
+355 NNS
-362 KDNYM
+362 
-367 TNKNNYSLNSLL
+367 LNLER
-379 VDKKLKS
+379 KLKS
-386 SESNK
+386 SVSNK
-391 YGKFNKIGKNSNLTE
+391 YGKYSKIGKSNTLTE
-406 NNSIRDKKINNKN
+406 NNSIKDKKPVNKP
-419 IINTNRIKLK
+419 THSNRIKNK
-429 QSQDNKTKLKK
+429 QSQDNKIKLKK

-447 IENKNILNKQ
+447 IENKNLLHKK
-457 NNNSNISSNFAYNKK
+457 NNNSNLSSNFAYNKNA
-472 DSIKRKKLNVIIKKK
+472 SIKRKKLDVIIKKK
-487 NNAMNI
+487 NNAINI

-503 INSNNTN
+503 INTN
-510 IMTEVNNNTSY
+510 KTNLIT
-521 EKIKETNNNLKKTE
+521 ETNNNNLSFEKIKDKHFKKTE
-535 DKKAYYH
+535 EKKPYYH

-568 TVNKGKT
+568 TINKGKN
-575 NKIKIKRIEE
+575 NKIKIKPIEE
-585 RNNNTANKKSPLNK
+585 KNNSNKKNPLTK
-599 GNAKYIIKKHI
+599 VNAKYNIKKHI

>member
-1 MSQKSKVYFTKVVS
+1 MNF
-15 PEKLIEL
+15 
-22 YNKLDIK
+22 
-29 LKGNIAVKVHS
+29 
-40 GEKGNQNFVF
+40 NQNFVF

-63 KDFDCDNNLISVQ
+63 KDFDYDNNLISVQ
-76 VNTNNFIF
+76 VNTNNYIF
-84 NNDLKNRT
+84 NNDLKNKT
-92 NVITEDKNEDKEDII
+92 SVITEDKNEDKEDMI
-107 NNNINNTNIKINTDK
+107 NNINNNTTNLSSEK
-122 IDEMNFIKT
+122 IDELNFVKT
-131 IDDMKQN
+131 IDEMKQN

-175 DSNRNQKLQANLFII
+175 DNNRNQKLQANLFII

-203 RLNKIILDNKFKKE
+203 RLNKIILENKYKKE

-286 KELKNTMKKSGLTPQ
+286 KELNNTMKKSGLTPQ
-301 KNKVTR
+301 KNKIAR

-326 SGYNNAFSMEEKYDT
+326 SGHNNAFSIEEKYDT
-341 INNDVKYTTARNKE
+341 INNEVKFTTARNKE
-355 NNSVNSN
+355 NNKFNN
-362 KDNYM
+362 KETYM
-367 TNKNNYSLNSLL
+367 TNKNNFSVNSIN
-379 VDKKLKS
+379 VEKKLKS

-391 YGKFNKIGKNSNLTE
+391 YAKFNKIGKNNTLTD
-406 NNSIRDKKINNKN
+406 NNTIKDKKVVTKTGQ
-419 IINTNRIKLK
+419 NTNRIKSK
-429 QSQDNKTKLKK
+429 QSQDNKAKLKK
-440 DIYNFSK
+440 DIYNFNK
-447 IENKNILNKQ
+447 IETKNILNKKI
-457 NNNSNISSNFAYNKK
+457 NNSNLSSNFAYNKNI
-472 DSIKRKKLNVIIKKK
+472 SIKRKKLNVIMKKK
-487 NNAMNI
+487 SNAMNI
-493 DSTLNNINSL
+493 DSTLNNINSV
-503 INSNNTN
+503 INSNNNTN
-510 IMTEVNNNTSY
+510 IMTEANNNDNNISF
-521 EKIKETNNNLKKTE
+521 EKIKEKNNLKKTE

-563 DDLNN
+563 DDLNS
-568 TVNKGKT
+568 TINKGKN

-585 RNNNTANKKSPLNK
+585 KNNCNKKSPLNK
-599 GNAKYIIKKHI
+599 GNAKYNIKKHI

>member
-1 MSQKSKVYFTKVVS
+1 MNF
-15 PEKLIEL
+15 
-22 YNKLDIK
+22 
-29 LKGNIAVKVHS
+29 
-40 GEKGNQNFVF
+40 NQNFVF

-63 KDFDCDNNLISVQ
+63 KDFDYDNNLISVQ

-84 NNDLKNRT
+84 NNDLKNK
-92 NVITEDKNEDKEDII
+92 NNIIAEDKNEDKEDTAQ
-107 NNNINNTNIKINTDK
+107 NNIL
-122 IDEMNFIKT
+122 DEKFEELDFIKT

-169 NNSKKN
+169 NNNKKN

-203 RLNKIILDNKFKKE
+203 RLNKIILENKYKKE
-217 QILLRTN
+217 QIMLRTN
-224 ELNEKKNDI
+224 EINEKKNDI

-248 NTEKKLLETLLHE
+248 NTEKKLLETLLNE

-286 KELKNTMKKSGLTPQ
+286 NELKNTMKKSGLTPQ
-301 KNKVTR
+301 KNKIAR

-314 YGVPTNSIINEL
+314 YGVPFNSIINEL
-326 SGYNNAFSMEEKYDT
+326 SGYNNAFSLDEKYDT
-341 INNDVKYTTARNKE
+341 INNEDKYTTNRNKIPNKFNDKDVFMTKNNN
-355 NNSVNSN
+355 NNSINIER
-362 KDNYM
+362 
-367 TNKNNYSLNSLL
+367 
-379 VDKKLKS
+379 KLKS
-386 SESNK
+386 SVSNK
-391 YGKFNKIGKNSNLTE
+391 YGKYSKIGKSNTLTE
-406 NNSIRDKKINNKN
+406 NNSIKDKKPVNKP
-419 IINTNRIKLK
+419 THSNRIKNK
-429 QSQDNKTKLKK
+429 QSQDNKIKLKK

-447 IENKNILNKQ
+447 IENKNLFHKK
-457 NNNSNISSNFAYNKK
+457 NNNSNLSSNFAYNKNA
-472 DSIKRKKLNVIIKKK
+472 SIKRKKLDVIIKKK
-487 NNAMNI
+487 NNAINI

-503 INSNNTN
+503 INTN
-510 IMTEVNNNTSY
+510 KTNLIT
-521 EKIKETNNNLKKTE
+521 ETNNNNLSFEKIKDKHFKKTE
-535 DKKAYYH
+535 EKKPYYH

-568 TVNKGKT
+568 TINKGKN
-575 NKIKIKRIEE
+575 NKIKIKPIEE
-585 RNNNTANKKSPLNK
+585 KNNTNKKNPLTK
-599 GNAKYIIKKHI
+599 VNAKYNIKKHI

>member
-1 MSQKSKVYFTKVVS
+1 MN
-15 PEKLIEL
+15 L
-22 YNKLDIK
+22 
-29 LKGNIAVKVHS
+29 
-40 GEKGNQNFVF
+40 NQNFIF

-92 NVITEDKNEDKEDII
+92 NVITEDKNEDKEDMV
-107 NNNINNTNIKINTDK
+107 NNINTNTSAKNDSEK
-122 IDEMNFIKT
+122 IDELNFIKT

-138 VLDYYYDKNSA
+138 VLDYYYDKN
-149 FKQKIDNLNLKFY
+149 
-162 LETEKYL
+162 
-169 NNSKKN
+169 
-175 DSNRNQKLQANLFII
+175 

-203 RLNKIILDNKFKKE
+203 RLNKIILDNKYKKE
-217 QILLRTN
+217 QILLRTT

-248 NTEKKLLETLLHE
+248 NTEKKLLETLLNE

-286 KELKNTMKKSGLTPQ
+286 NELKNTMKKSGLTPQ
-301 KNKVTR
+301 KNKVAK
-307 HVKTYSD
+307 HIKTYSD

-326 SGYNNAFSMEEKYDT
+326 SGYNNAFALEENYDT
-341 INNDVKYTTARNKE
+341 INNDIKYTTARNNEKDS
-355 NNSVNSN
+355 NN
-362 KDNYM
+362 DNYM
-367 TNKNNYSLNSLL
+367 TNKNNFSLNSLL

-391 YGKFNKIGKNSNLTE
+391 YAKFNKIGKSSTLTE
-406 NNSIRDKKINNKN
+406 NNSIRDKKIINKN

-429 QSQDNKTKLKK
+429 QSQDNKVKLKK

-447 IENKNILNKQ
+447 IENKNILHKK
-457 NNNSNISSNFAYNKK
+457 NNNSNLSSNFAYNKNA
-472 DSIKRKKLNVIIKKK
+472 SIKRKKLNVIIKKK

-568 TVNKGKT
+568 TVNKGKN

-585 RNNNTANKKSPLNK
+585 KNNNTNINKKSPLNK
-599 GNAKYIIKKHI
+599 GNAKYIIKKHV

>member
-1 MSQKSKVYFTKVVS
+1 MNV
-15 PEKLIEL
+15 
-22 YNKLDIK
+22 
-29 LKGNIAVKVHS
+29 
-40 GEKGNQNFVF
+40 NQNFIF

-92 NVITEDKNEDKEDII
+92 NVITEDKNEDKEDMV
-107 NNNINNTNIKINTDK
+107 NNINTNTSAKNDSEK
-122 IDEMNFIKT
+122 IDELNFIKT

-175 DSNRNQKLQANLFII
+175 DNNRNQKLQANLFII

-203 RLNKIILDNKFKKE
+203 RLNKIILDNKYKKE
-217 QILLRTN
+217 QILLRTT

-248 NTEKKLLETLLHE
+248 NTEKKLLETLLNE

-286 KELKNTMKKSGLTPQ
+286 NELKNTMKKSGLTPQ
-301 KNKVTR
+301 KNKVAK
-307 HVKTYSD
+307 HIKTYSD

-326 SGYNNAFSMEEKYDT
+326 SGYNNAFALEEKYDT
-341 INNDVKYTTARNKE
+341 INNDIKYTTARNNEK
-355 NNSVNSN
+355 NSN
-362 KDNYM
+362 NDNYM

-391 YGKFNKIGKNSNLTE
+391 YAKFNKIGKSSTLTE
-406 NNSIRDKKINNKN
+406 NNSIRDKKIINKN

-429 QSQDNKTKLKK
+429 QSQDNKVKLKK

-447 IENKNILNKQ
+447 IENKNILHKK
-457 NNNSNISSNFAYNKK
+457 NNNSNLSSNFAYNKNA
-472 DSIKRKKLNVIIKKK
+472 SIKRKKLNVIIKKK

-493 DSTLNNINSL
+493 DSTLNNMNSL

-510 IMTEVNNNTSY
+510 IMTEANNNTSF
-521 EKIKETNNNLKKTE
+521 EKIKKANDLKKTE

-568 TVNKGKT
+568 TVNKGKN

-585 RNNNTANKKSPLNK
+585 KNNNTNINKKSPLNK
-599 GNAKYIIKKHI
+599 GNAKYIIKKHV

>member
-1 MSQKSKVYFTKVVS
+1 MN
-15 PEKLIEL
+15 L
-22 YNKLDIK
+22 
-29 LKGNIAVKVHS
+29 
-40 GEKGNQNFVF
+40 NQNFIF

-92 NVITEDKNEDKEDII
+92 NVITEDKNEDKEDMV
-107 NNNINNTNIKINTDK
+107 NNINTNTSAKNDSEK
-122 IDEMNFIKT
+122 IDELNFIKT

-175 DSNRNQKLQANLFII
+175 DNNRNQKLQANLFII

-203 RLNKIILDNKFKKE
+203 RLNKIILDNKYKKE
-217 QILLRTN
+217 QILLRTT

-248 NTEKKLLETLLHE
+248 NTEKKLLETLLNE

-286 KELKNTMKKSGLTPQ
+286 NELKNTMKKSGLTPQ
-301 KNKVTR
+301 KNKVAK
-307 HVKTYSD
+307 HIKTYSD

-326 SGYNNAFSMEEKYDT
+326 SGYNNAFALEEKYDT
-341 INNDVKYTTARNKE
+341 INNDIKYTTARNNEK
-355 NNSVNSN
+355 NSN
-362 KDNYM
+362 NDNYM
-367 TNKNNYSLNSLL
+367 TNKNNFSLNSLL

-391 YGKFNKIGKNSNLTE
+391 YAKFNKIGKSSTLTE
-406 NNSIRDKKINNKN
+406 NNSIRDKKIINKN

-429 QSQDNKTKLKK
+429 QSQDNKVKLKK
-440 DIYNFSK
+440 DIYNFNK
-447 IENKNILNKQ
+447 IENKNILHEK
-457 NNNSNISSNFAYNKK
+457 NNNSNLSSNFAYNKNA
-472 DSIKRKKLNVIIKKK
+472 SIKRKKLNVIIKKK

-493 DSTLNNINSL
+493 DSTLNNMNSL

-510 IMTEVNNNTSY
+510 IMTEANNNTSF
-521 EKIKETNNNLKKTE
+521 EKIKKANDLKKTE

-568 TVNKGKT
+568 TVNKGKN

-585 RNNNTANKKSPLNK
+585 KNNNTNKKSPLNK
-599 GNAKYIIKKHI
+599 GNARYIIKKHV

>member
-1 MSQKSKVYFTKVVS
+1 MN
-15 PEKLIEL
+15 L
-22 YNKLDIK
+22 
-29 LKGNIAVKVHS
+29 
-40 GEKGNQNFVF
+40 NQNFIF

-92 NVITEDKNEDKEDII
+92 NVITEDKNEDKEDMV
-107 NNNINNTNIKINTDK
+107 NNINTNTSAKNDSEK
-122 IDEMNFIKT
+122 IDELNFIKT

-175 DSNRNQKLQANLFII
+175 DNNRNQKLQANLFII

-203 RLNKIILDNKFKKE
+203 RLNKIILDNKYKKE
-217 QILLRTN
+217 QILLRTT

-248 NTEKKLLETLLHE
+248 NTEKKLLETLLNE

-286 KELKNTMKKSGLTPQ
+286 NELKNTMKKSGLTPQ
-301 KNKVTR
+301 KNKVAK
-307 HVKTYSD
+307 HIKTYSD

-326 SGYNNAFSMEEKYDT
+326 SGYNNAFALEENYDT
-341 INNDVKYTTARNKE
+341 INNDIKYTTARNNEKDS
-355 NNSVNSN
+355 NN
-362 KDNYM
+362 DNYM
-367 TNKNNYSLNSLL
+367 TNKNNFSLNSLL

-391 YGKFNKIGKNSNLTE
+391 YAKFNKIGKSSTLTE
-406 NNSIRDKKINNKN
+406 NNSIRDKKIINKN

-429 QSQDNKTKLKK
+429 QSQDNKVKLKK

-447 IENKNILNKQ
+447 IENKNILHKK
-457 NNNSNISSNFAYNKK
+457 NNNSNLSSNFAYNKNA
-472 DSIKRKKLNVIIKKK
+472 SIKRKKLNVIIKKK

-493 DSTLNNINSL
+493 DSTLNNMNSL

-510 IMTEVNNNTSY
+510 IMTEANNNTSF
-521 EKIKETNNNLKKTE
+521 EKIKKANDLKKTE

-568 TVNKGKT
+568 TVNKGKN

-585 RNNNTANKKSPLNK
+585 KNNNTNKKSPLNK
-599 GNAKYIIKKHI
+599 GNARYIIKKHV

>member
-1 MSQKSKVYFTKVVS
+1 MNV
-15 PEKLIEL
+15 
-22 YNKLDIK
+22 
-29 LKGNIAVKVHS
+29 
-40 GEKGNQNFVF
+40 NQNFIF

-92 NVITEDKNEDKEDII
+92 NVITEDKNEDKEDMV
-107 NNNINNTNIKINTDK
+107 NNINTNTSAKNDSEK
-122 IDEMNFIKT
+122 IDELNFIKT

-175 DSNRNQKLQANLFII
+175 DNNRNQKLQANLFII

-203 RLNKIILDNKFKKE
+203 RLNKIILDNKYKKE
-217 QILLRTN
+217 QILLRTT

-248 NTEKKLLETLLHE
+248 NTEKKLLETLLNE

-286 KELKNTMKKSGLTPQ
+286 NELKNTMKKSGLTPQ
-301 KNKVTR
+301 KNKVAK
-307 HVKTYSD
+307 HIKTYSD

-326 SGYNNAFSMEEKYDT
+326 SGYNNAFALEEKYDT
-341 INNDVKYTTARNKE
+341 INNDIEYTTARNNEK
-355 NNSVNSN
+355 NSN
-362 KDNYM
+362 NDNYM
-367 TNKNNYSLNSLL
+367 TNKNNFSLNSLL

-391 YGKFNKIGKNSNLTE
+391 YAKFNKIGKSSTLTE
-406 NNSIRDKKINNKN
+406 NNSIRDKRIINKN

-429 QSQDNKTKLKK
+429 QSQDNKVKLKK

-447 IENKNILNKQ
+447 IENKNILH
-457 NNNSNISSNFAYNKK
+457 
-472 DSIKRKKLNVIIKKK
+472 KK
-487 NNAMNI
+487 NNN
-493 DSTLNNINSL
+493 
-503 INSNNTN
+503 
-510 IMTEVNNNTSY
+510 
-521 EKIKETNNNLKKTE
+521 
-535 DKKAYYH
+535 
-542 KKQKTMSEISFNEI
+542 F
-556 VRVNILN
+556 
-563 DDLNN
+563 
-568 TVNKGKT
+568 
-575 NKIKIKRIEE
+575 
-585 RNNNTANKKSPLNK
+585 
-599 GNAKYIIKKHI
+599 

>member
-1 MSQKSKVYFTKVVS
+1 MNF
-15 PEKLIEL
+15 
-22 YNKLDIK
+22 
-29 LKGNIAVKVHS
+29 
-40 GEKGNQNFVF
+40 NQNFVF

-429 QSQDNKTKLKK
+429 QSQDNKTKLRK

-585 RNNNTANKKSPLNK
+585 RNNNNANKKSPMNK

>member
-1 MSQKSKVYFTKVVS
+1 MNF
-15 PEKLIEL
+15 
-22 YNKLDIK
+22 
-29 LKGNIAVKVHS
+29 
-40 GEKGNQNFVF
+40 NQNFVF

-63 KDFDCDNNLISVQ
+63 KDFDYDNNLISVQ

-84 NNDLKNRT
+84 NNDLKNKN
-92 NVITEDKNEDKEDII
+92 NVIAEDKNEDKEDTAQ
-107 NNNINNTNIKINTDK
+107 NNIL
-122 IDEMNFIKT
+122 DEKFEELDFIKT

-169 NNSKKN
+169 NNNKKN

-203 RLNKIILDNKFKKE
+203 RLNKIILENKYKKE
-217 QILLRTN
+217 QIMLRTN
-224 ELNEKKNDI
+224 EINEKKNDI

-248 NTEKKLLETLLHE
+248 NTEKKLLETLLNE

-286 KELKNTMKKSGLTPQ
+286 NELKNTMKKSGLTPQ
-301 KNKVTR
+301 KNKIAR

-314 YGVPTNSIINEL
+314 YGVPFNSIINEL
-326 SGYNNAFSMEEKYDT
+326 SGYNNAFSLDEKYDT
-341 INNDVKYTTARNKE
+341 INNEDKYTTNRNKIPNKFNDKDVFMTKNNN
-355 NNSVNSN
+355 NNS
-362 KDNYM
+362 
-367 TNKNNYSLNSLL
+367 LNLER
-379 VDKKLKS
+379 KLKS
-386 SESNK
+386 SVSNK
-391 YGKFNKIGKNSNLTE
+391 YGKYSKIGKSNTLTE
-406 NNSIRDKKINNKN
+406 NNSIKDKKPVNKP
-419 IINTNRIKLK
+419 THSNRIKSK
-429 QSQDNKTKLKK
+429 QSQDNKIKLKK

-447 IENKNILNKQ
+447 IENKNLLHKK
-457 NNNSNISSNFAYNKK
+457 NNNSNLSSNFAYNKNA
-472 DSIKRKKLNVIIKKK
+472 SIKRKKLDVIIKKK
-487 NNAMNI
+487 NNAINI

-503 INSNNTN
+503 INTN
-510 IMTEVNNNTSY
+510 KTNLIT
-521 EKIKETNNNLKKTE
+521 ETNNNNLSFEKIKDKHFKKTE
-535 DKKAYYH
+535 EKKPYYH

-568 TVNKGKT
+568 TINKGKN
-575 NKIKIKRIEE
+575 NKIKIKPIEE
-585 RNNNTANKKSPLNK
+585 KNNTNKKNPLTK
-599 GNAKYIIKKHI
+599 VNAKYNIKKHI